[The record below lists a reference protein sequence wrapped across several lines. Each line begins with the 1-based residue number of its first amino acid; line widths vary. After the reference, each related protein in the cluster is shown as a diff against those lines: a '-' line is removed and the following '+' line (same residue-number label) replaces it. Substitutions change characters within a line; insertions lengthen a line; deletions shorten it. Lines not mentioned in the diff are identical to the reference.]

1 MELVVA
7 LCSRFM
13 AAFGAS
19 VEIAV
24 IPAGV
29 NRTLAVSLC
38 FGLLAPRPSC

>member
-19 VEIAV
+19 IEMVV
-24 IPAGV
+24 SHAGAG
-29 NRTLAVSLC
+29 RTLAVSLC
-38 FGLLAPRPSC
+38 FGLQVPPSC